1 MLMRTSAPRKAAI
14 ATALATLLATG
25 ISATSA
31 QAAPAK
37 YSITVTRTAAVTTS
51 YLATAAAASCRLNTI
66 TITRTSMCMDIGAR
80 VNMLQNGKPVGSATF
95 DIKHSM
101 TLQTS
106 KLKWGESFT
115 IGKATLV
122 NASGVSVT
130 VSVGGGKGVKTAVKF
145 PQGSTLG
152 PARTGTVGYAASVA
166 KKKQLTSPA
175 SYRFT
180 FTKPGYT
187 PGGFT
192 YNSAKYRCD
201 DTFWGPTKRTKN
213 PGCVF
218 PSFAPTFTL
227 SRSDAQVK
235 QSANHIYDAQR
246 KITGHPGA
254 STPLHRITDAKTIN
268 AHRKAMCAKVH
279 NPDPKK
285 YDCDEYPFAASKE
298 GGNPSRGSTRI
309 ILAADNR
316 SAGARLGGFYKSQR
330 VLNGDAYY
338 VHIK

>member
-1 MLMRTSAPRKAAI
+1 MRSSAPRKAVIGAS
-14 ATALATLLATG
+14 LGTLLLTGVSAAT
-25 ISATSA
+25 A

-37 YSITVTRTAAVTTS
+37 YSITATQAPVVKTVYAN
-51 YLATAAAASCRLNTI
+51 TAAAASCKINTI
-66 TITRTSMCMDIGAR
+66 TVTRTSMCLHVDAR
-80 VNMLQNGKPVGSATF
+80 VDVLRNGKPVGSATF

-101 TLQTS
+101 TLKTD
-106 KLKWGESFT
+106 KLKWAESFT
-115 IGKATLV
+115 AGKAKLV
-122 NASGVSVT
+122 NAGGIRMN

-152 PARTGTVGYAASVA
+152 PVRKGTVGYAASVA
-166 KKKQLTSPA
+166 KKKQLAGPA

-187 PGGFT
+187 MGGFT
-192 YNSAKYRCD
+192 YKSAKYRCD
-201 DTFWGPTKRTKN
+201 DTFWGPKKRTKN

-218 PSFAPTFTL
+218 PSASPVFTL
-227 SRSDAQVK
+227 SRGDAKVNE
-235 QSANHIYDAQR
+235 SANHILDAQS
-246 KITGHPGA
+246 KIAGHPGA
-254 STPLHRITDAKTIN
+254 STPLHRITNEKTISAN
-268 AHRKAMCAKVH
+268 RKAMCGKVH

-298 GGNPSRGSTRI
+298 GGNPARGSARI
-309 ILAADNR
+309 ISAGDNR
-316 SAGARLGGFYKSQR
+316 SAGARLGGFYKNQR

>member
-1 MLMRTSAPRKAAI
+1 MRTSTPKKAAI
-14 ATALATLLATG
+14 GTALGTLLLTG
-25 ISATSA
+25 TSVTTA
-31 QAAPAK
+31 QAAPAT
-37 YSITVTRTAAVTTS
+37 YSITVTRTPAVKTV
-51 YLATAAAASCRLNTI
+51 YANTAAAASCRLNTI

-80 VNMLQNGKPVGSATF
+80 VDLLKNGKPVGSATF
-95 DIKHSM
+95 DVKHNM
-101 TLQTS
+101 TLKTN
-106 KLKWGESFT
+106 KLKWAESFT
-115 IGKATLV
+115 VGKATLV
-122 NASGVSVT
+122 NAGGVRIN

-152 PARTGTVGYAASVA
+152 PAHKGTVGYAASVG
-166 KKKQLTSPA
+166 KKKQIASPA
-175 SYRFT
+175 SYRFS

-201 DTFWGPTKRTKN
+201 DMFWGPKKHTKN

-218 PSFAPTFTL
+218 PSFSPVFTL

-235 QSANHIYDAQR
+235 QSANHILDAQN

-254 STPLHRITDAKTIN
+254 STPLHRITSQKTID

-298 GGNPSRGSTRI
+298 GGDPSRGSTRI
-309 ILAADNR
+309 ISASDNR
-316 SAGARLGGFYKSQR
+316 SAGARLGGFYKIQR
-330 VLNGDAYY
+330 VLNGDSYY
-338 VHIK
+338 VRIK